1 MTKTKSK
8 AYSLLATLSIV
19 LSATIGMVLA
29 LFTFFDVFT
38 EPDYGP
44 PHGTISVFYVAFCI
58 VAIVAF
64 YALAIGI
71 TYILYRLIGK
81 IFESILACNIYE
93 CSWKSYADGFYV
105 MRRNDQT
112 RDINLSNLRTGG
124 PAGNT
129 QKTYTVYVELS
140 YRQLDIA
147 IYRMLS
153 QFHSVRYELPQSYIM
168 PDGVSCLSRPK
179 ITLRAAIRAKNE
191 MREDETVFF
200 VYHVDYPER
209 KSQLA
214 HEDKRGKVVIIETDS
229 LANCTTP
236 D

>member
-29 LFTFFDVFT
+29 LFCCFKAFTWTNHDLPHDAPDV
-38 EPDYGP
+38 P
-44 PHGTISVFYVAFCI
+44 SVIFCI
-58 VAIVAF
+58 FAVVVF
-64 YALAIGI
+64 HV
-71 TYILYRLIGK
+71 LYHLIGK
-81 IFESILACNIYE
+81 IFESILDCNIYE

-124 PAGNT
+124 PAGTT

-147 IYRMLS
+147 IYRMLN
-153 QFHSVRYELPQSYIM
+153 QFHSVCYELPQSYIM
-168 PDGVSCLSRPK
+168 PDEVSCLSRPK
-179 ITLRAAIRAKNE
+179 ITLRAALKAERE

-214 HEDKRGKVVIIETDS
+214 HEDKRGKVIIIETDN

>member
-29 LFTFFDVFT
+29 LFCCFKAFTWTNHDLPHDAPDV
-38 EPDYGP
+38 P
-44 PHGTISVFYVAFCI
+44 SVIFCI
-58 VAIVAF
+58 FAVVVF

-71 TYILYRLIGK
+71 THVLYHLIGK
-81 IFESILACNIYE
+81 IFESILDCNIYE

-124 PAGNT
+124 PAGTT

-140 YRQLDIA
+140 YRQLDIHRVCRA
-147 IYRMLS
+147 IIPPARHCNLPYVK
-153 QFHSVRYELPQSYIM
+153 SVSLGLLRVAAELYYA
-168 PDGVSCLSRPK
+168 G
-179 ITLRAAIRAKNE
+179 
-191 MREDETVFF
+191 
-200 VYHVDYPER
+200 
-209 KSQLA
+209 
-214 HEDKRGKVVIIETDS
+214 
-229 LANCTTP
+229 
-236 D
+236 